1 MPVIKLLSPLV
12 VSEADVDWIETGI
25 EDVVRASHSLGA
37 VWDLGRTLAS
47 HAVRARSAA

>member
-1 MPVIKLLSPLV
+1 M
-12 VSEADVDWIETGI
+12 SEADVAAIETGL

-47 HAVRARSAA
+47 HAVRARSAV